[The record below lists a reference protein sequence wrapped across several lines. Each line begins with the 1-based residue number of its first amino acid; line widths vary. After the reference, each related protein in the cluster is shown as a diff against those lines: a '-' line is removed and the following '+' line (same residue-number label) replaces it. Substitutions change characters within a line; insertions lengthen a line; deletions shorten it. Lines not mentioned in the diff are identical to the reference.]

1 MLDVGEN
8 ELEVDGFDVARRID
22 RTFHV
27 HDVLVVEAADNVY
40 NGVYLADMG
49 QKLIAETLT
58 LAGAA
63 HQTRDVYEFDNGRSG
78 FLCVVQVG
86 QRLKTLIRYRNH
98 ADVRVDGAER
108 IVGALRACLRNCV
121 EQSGLADIRESD
133 DAEFHMFFL
142 QIL

>member
-1 MLDVGEN
+1 M
-8 ELEVDGFDVARRID
+8 
-22 RTFHV
+22 

-40 NGVYLADMG
+40 NGVHLADMG
-49 QKLIAETLT
+49 QKLIAETLA

-86 QRLKTLIRYRNH
+86 QRLKALIRYRNH